1 MNYEIPAQ
9 YQQAFNTLKT
19 QDVPAAQAG
28 LQELLQEFLR
38 SSLTPKEHLG
48 ALEAIRPYIH
58 KIQTAFTDTYL
69 LSATSSPEQQK
80 VAFNKVLKLWCD
92 LGRSYIHV
100 AKMAEMDR
108 SLETEMPLLAQRRT
122 QAFGAAIIESSR
134 SHYSLPPGY
143 WSQFHE
149 SYLEAERKGVARIR
163 VTDALNFIWSAES
176 AEEAYVMVNLV
187 YLTQPSSYNAIALSL
202 IIYLAQQFAPYC
214 KISAEA
220 STSQVNHIFGVDLDQ
235 NNEPR
240 SVALLN
246 KTGNLR
252 YLDGGELMVA
262 LHTMRSEIRRG
273 VIPSGLGLM
282 AEVSHDRL
290 LALVSAFYRPWVSG
304 GNTKRQ
310 YPRRSGDNS
319 CLLLLSQ
326 WRAICSNIIPS
337 CNEPETV
344 ETTCSPN
351 NNFDATLLPG
361 NLLGIESWNIL
372 DQSPAGFRLGSFTV
386 RNAIQAKQLIAI
398 RTEDSPR
405 FLLAQVRWVQHNIES
420 GTEIGV
426 RLLLGTPQGIQVRSI
441 NPDEALLSSNQL
453 FSDALVLNYKQQGIN
468 STSLILPKN
477 LYTPDVTL
485 EVKTAESPNPK
496 SVIAGKLLLSGTNFD
511 QIECQSLL

>member
-80 VAFNKVLKLWCD
+80 VTFSKVLKLWSD

-100 AKMAEMDR
+100 AKMAEMDC

-149 SYLEAERKGVARIR
+149 SYLEAERKEVARIR
-163 VTDALNFIWSAES
+163 VTDALNFVWSAES
-176 AEEAYVMVNLV
+176 AEETYVTVNLV

-214 KISAEA
+214 KISAEK

-240 SVALLN
+240 PVALLN

-273 VIPSGLGLM
+273 VIPSGLGFM
-282 AEVSHDRL
+282 AEVSHNRL
-290 LALVSAFYRPWVSG
+290 LALVNAFYRPWVSG
-304 GNTKRQ
+304 GNIQRKH
-310 YPRRSGDNS
+310 PRCSGDS
-319 CLLLLSQ
+319 ARLLLLNQ
-326 WRAICSNIIPS
+326 WRAICANAVSSSNES
-337 CNEPETV
+337 EVV
-344 ETTCSPN
+344 ESVSSPHN
-351 NNFDATLLPG
+351 SLDATVPG
-361 NLLGIESWNIL
+361 NLLGIESWSIL
-372 DQSPAGFRLGSFTV
+372 DQSPEGFRLGSSVV
-386 RNAIQAKQLIAI
+386 RSTIQAKQLIAI
-398 RTEDSPR
+398 RTENNSC
-405 FLLAQVRWVQHNIES
+405 FLLAQVRWVKHGVES

-426 RLLLGTPQGIQVRSI
+426 RLIPGILQNIQVRSVGKE
-441 NPDEALLSSNQL
+441 DGLQSSDQV
-453 FSDALVLNYKQQGIN
+453 FSDALVLSYKQQGIDN
-468 STSLILPKN
+468 TSLILPKN

-485 EVKTAESPNPK
+485 EVKTNSTPNPK
-496 SVIAGKLLLSGTNFD
+496 SVVIGKLLLSGTNFD
-511 QIECQSLL
+511 QIECQNIM